1 MPHPN
6 DRPDRNRQLT
16 TIALAEEPDAW
27 RAAGFDV
34 DGSGRLQLGRT
45 VVVLRGADGPTG
57 WAIDGVD
64 TPIDGLATCTPV
76 PAEHDATPHPNG
88 VTSIDHVVV
97 LTGDSGRSVAAF
109 EAAGFEVRG
118 RRSTTN
124 YGDAQQQTFF
134 WAGDVIIELVGP
146 EDGAPAHDQPTSI
159 FGLALAAVDL
169 DRTVEEMGTL
179 LGTPKD
185 AVQPG
190 RRIAGV
196 RGSKLGI
203 QLPVAIMSHH
213 VRGD

>member
-1 MPHPN
+1 MADPN
-6 DRPDRNRQLT
+6 RRPGANRQLT
-16 TIALAEEPDAW
+16 TIALPEEPDAW

-34 DGSGRLQLGRT
+34 DERGRLQLGRT
-45 VVVLRGADGPTG
+45 VLVLGGAEGPTG
-57 WAIDGVD
+57 WAIEGVD
-64 TPIDGLATCTPV
+64 GPIDGLATCDPV
-76 PAEHDATPHPNG
+76 AAVHDATPHPNG

-97 LTGDSGRSVAAF
+97 LTGDNERSVSEF

-146 EDGAPAHDQPTSI
+146 EVGAPPHDQPTSI
-159 FGLALAAVDL
+159 FGLALAAADL
-169 DRTVEEMGTL
+169 DRTVEELGTL

-190 RRIAGV
+190 RRIAGL
-196 RGSKLGI
+196 RGAKVGI
-203 QLPVAIMSHH
+203 RLPVAIMSHH
-213 VRGD
+213 VRGA